1 MKTQVLQGINLE
13 NDTTTIKIALS
24 KNIDVNLI
32 NEIKNYHPIF
42 LKSYTIKNNV
52 LIIQSKLPNL
62 WKEIGKIL
70 HKKESKKLALEI
82 VKKQIKSMS
91 TITVLDVADKM
102 NEEIT
107 QFLLTG
113 GFFTSSGNSKFNRQY
128 AIGCGIRSAI
138 ATSFSSSKDS
148 QLAKQIQ
155 TDKYKTNRLIDRLS
169 IPSAPWEEIL
179 SEGHLKGIFKKYKT
193 PVVIKPT
200 SFTGGRGVHIGIKTL
215 QEGLQAYKDIV
226 KISSEHSQGQHNK
239 IIIQEQID
247 GEDYRLL
254 VINGTL
260 EAATKR
266 IPAFLLGNGKNSIKE
281 LIQKTNQDP
290 KRNIYNPT
298 HILKP
303 ILIDEPL
310 VNYLNEQGLNLKYIP
325 KKDEK
330 ILVRKVASMSQGG
343 ITQDFTDKVNKQIKY
358 ITESLAQ
365 SLRAYVLGIDVICK
379 DISKPLTK
387 ENGGIIEVNT
397 MPEAYLNM
405 YPVLGPQRPQI
416 AQKFVDGLLTQEV
429 KQTVVIGGQ
438 LEQVRNFT
446 KNLEGNIGIYS
457 NNTIYI
463 NNEVI
468 NKDIPTHKATQSLK
482 INSYLKNITFH
493 YQNIQEVQKYGLGFD
508 RIDTLYI
515 QKSLSQDKNLSKRIS
530 SIDKKLIKNIIK
542 F

>member
-1 MKTQVLQGINLE
+1 MKIQVLQGINLE
-13 NDTTTIKIALS
+13 NDTTTIKIALK

-42 LKSYTIKNNV
+42 LKSYTINKNV

-62 WKEIGKIL
+62 WKEIGRIL
-70 HKKESKKLALEI
+70 HEKESRKLALGI
-82 VKKQIKSMS
+82 IKRQINSMS

-102 NEEIT
+102 SEEIS
-107 QFLLTG
+107 QFLLSG

-128 AIGCGIRSAI
+128 VIGCGARSAI

-179 SEGHLKGIFKKYKT
+179 SEEHLKNIFEKYKT

-200 SFTGGRGVHIGIKTL
+200 SFTGGRGVYIGIKTL
-215 QEGLQAYKDIV
+215 QEGLQAYKDII
-226 KISSEHSQGQHNK
+226 KISSEHVTQNKHNK

-290 KRNIYNPT
+290 KRNISNPT

-310 VNYLNEQGLNLKYIP
+310 VNYLSEQGLNLKYIP

-416 AQKFVDGLLTQEV
+416 AQKFVNGLLTQEV
-429 KQTVVIGGQ
+429 KKIVAIGGT
-438 LEQVRNFT
+438 LEDIK
-446 KNLEGNIGIYS
+446 KNLKGNTGIYS

-468 NKDIPTHKATQSLK
+468 NKNIPTHKATQSLK
-482 INSYLKNITFH
+482 INSYLKNIIFH

-508 RIDTLYI
+508 KIDTLYI
-515 QKSLSQDKNLSKRIS
+515 QKSLLKDKNLDKRIKD
-530 SIDKKLIKNIIK
+530 IDKKLVKNIIK